1 MKLFNR
7 KKLQCKLCSAKMAEN
22 QSWRLQLN
30 TAEGDHIIQICSN
43 CADAMNELKGN
54 IGKWIED

>member
-1 MKLFNR
+1 
-7 KKLQCKLCSAKMAEN
+7 MAEK
-22 QSWRLQLN
+22 QSWHLQLN
-30 TAEGDHIIQICSN
+30 TAEGDHIIQVCST